1 MQLKIRF
8 KDLKTVEFIEL
19 FDSKKYKAYK
29 ENFPDNLIGN
39 SAKTY
44 GRHFNISRLKIGG
57 GVRQWGIEKY
67 SLDQKESH
75 RC

>member
-29 ENFPDNLIGN
+29 ENFPDKLIVNL
-39 SAKTY
+39 AKIY
-44 GRHFNISRLKIGG
+44 GRHFILA
-57 GVRQWGIEKY
+57 
-67 SLDQKESH
+67 D
-75 RC
+75 